1 MKSLSVFILVLMFMT
16 FGTTQAQNLLNYG
29 GFETG
34 ETGGTTVIQYQLGD
48 NIPLGDSSSWVVTE
62 VGANGRPALIYSGY
76 GGQDAYE
83 GAEFLHLGDWAQA
96 CGVAQTFIT
105 AIGAT
110 YELSLAAWNL
120 PTGGFGYLDITV
132 GDLVVDDVACNDYNA
147 GYSLLSYSFTAVD
160 TTSTLHL
167 YNNAGSMLN
176 IDGVVVT
183 PEPTTIALLGLG
195 GLFLRRKRV

>member
-1 MKSLSVFILVLMFMT
+1 MRKLLVGLMVLALV
-16 FGTTQAQNLLNYG
+16 GSANADLLNYG

-34 ETGGTTVIQYQLGD
+34 ETGGTTNVPYQLGE
-48 NIPLGDSSSWVVTE
+48 NIPLGESSSWVVTE
-62 VGANGRPALIYSGY
+62 VGANGRPALIYNGY
-76 GGQDAYE
+76 GGQTAYE
-83 GAEFLHLGDWAQA
+83 GAEFLHIGDWAQEG
-96 CGVAQTFIT
+96 GVAQSFATV
-105 AIGAT
+105 IGET
-110 YELSLAAWNL
+110 YDLSLAAWNL
-120 PTGGFGYLDITV
+120 PTGGTGYLDITV